1 MDHDEYVAL
10 NTRLLRSD
18 PEPFWQRLRDCLRE
32 KGVEPSRTV
41 LTTCFPDDSSFEF
54 GIVITPDGE
63 VYEFGFEY
71 LHKQVTEG
79 VFSEWSRTTDRWR
92 ERPFADEVAAGFFR
106 LEAESQG

>member
-1 MDHDEYVAL
+1 VDSEEHVAL

-18 PEPFWQRLRDCLRE
+18 TEPFWERLRGCLRE
-32 KGVEPSRTV
+32 KGVEPSRSI

-54 GIVITPDGE
+54 GIVISPDRQ

-79 VFSEWSRTTDRWR
+79 VLREWNRTTDRWR
-92 ERPFADEVAAGFFR
+92 DRPFAGEVAAGFAQ
-106 LEAESQG
+106 LDAESQ